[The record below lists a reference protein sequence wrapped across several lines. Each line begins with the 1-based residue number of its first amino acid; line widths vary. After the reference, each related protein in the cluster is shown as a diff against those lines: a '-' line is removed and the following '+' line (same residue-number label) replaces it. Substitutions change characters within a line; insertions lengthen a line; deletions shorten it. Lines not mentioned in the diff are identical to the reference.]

1 MEDIKMAVITE
12 AFVNQYKA
20 NIELLAQQM
29 GSKLTGAVRV
39 EMQDAEYSYYD
50 QLTKFSTLTT
60 NPARNADTV
69 IISSNHER
77 RRVSLN
83 SYFWADLVDKFDE
96 VRMLA
101 DPKSPYA
108 VNAAYLF
115 GRQKDSNLLGCAG
128 GTAYTGKA
136 GGTSTTFTGT
146 MSIPTDETLSG
157 TNYAWSG
164 STTILNQ
171 QKILGAKYL
180 LDLNDVPSSDRYFVG
195 HPKGLTDLLQ
205 DTTLTSI
212 DYNSVKALVR
222 GEVDTFL
229 GFTFIWT
236 TLVDLTTGVYT
247 NYAWHKNSMLLTIG
261 QDDFGFNAKV
271 EQRADKNYSTQIFN
285 SMFIGCTRMD
295 ELGVVR
301 IYST

>member
-1 MEDIKMAVITE
+1 MAAITE

-20 NIELLAQQM
+20 NIELLAQQQ
-29 GSKLTGAVRV
+29 GSKLTEAVRV

-50 QLTKFSTLTT
+50 QLTKFATLTT

-115 GRQKDSNLLGCAG
+115 GRQKDSNILGCAG
-128 GTAYTGKA
+128 GTAYTGKS
-136 GGTSTTFTGT
+136 GGTSTTFSGS
-146 MSIPTDETLSG
+146 MSIPASG
-157 TNYAWSG
+157 TGTNGTWTGA
-164 STTILNQ
+164 TTVLNQ
-171 QKILGAKYL
+171 TKILGAKYL
-180 LDLNDVPSSDRYFVG
+180 LDNGDVPLDGRYFVS
-195 HPKGLTDLLQ
+195 HPKCLSDLLQ

-222 GEVDTFL
+222 GEVNTFL

-236 TLVDLTTGVYT
+236 TLVDLTATIYT
-247 NYAWHKNSMLLTIG
+247 SYAWHKNSMLLTIG

-271 EQRADKNYSTQIFN
+271 EERADKNYSTQIFN